1 MGVLDLG
8 ITRPYGEF
16 VIKLNLFSNVD
27 RLTMLLQQIKEKLDQ
42 LNDEQL
48 NQIAD
53 LIHAIEARDRHPTGQ
68 NSTLIICIKNN
79 IIFNF

>member
-1 MGVLDLG
+1 VGVLDLG

-27 RLTMLLQQIKEKLDQ
+27 CLTILLQQIKEKLDQ
-42 LNDEQL
+42 FNDEQL
-48 NQIAD
+48 NPITD
-53 LIHAIEARDRHPTGQ
+53 FIHAIKAEDRHPTGQ
-68 NSTLIICIKNN
+68 NRTLIICIKNN